1 MNTAKITNSKEK
13 LAAALGALV
22 FFAPVFMEKKT
33 EFVTFYM
40 RQAFGLFLIQVVLT
54 ILSFIPVIGFLF
66 QILSLIVVIIAI
78 FLAFKAYNGERFELP
93 ELLKYTDQ
101 VIQKVDGLK
110 NLFAPKN

>member
-40 RQAFGLFLIQVVLT
+40 RQSFGLFLLQVVLV
-54 ILSFIPVIGFLF
+54 ILGIIPVLGFVF
-66 QILSLIVVIIAI
+66 QLLSLLLAILAI
-78 FLAFKAYNGERFELP
+78 FLAFKAYNGERFEVP
-93 ELLKYTDQ
+93 ELLKHTDQ
-101 VIQKVDGLK
+101 VIQKVDALK
-110 NLFAPKN
+110 NLFAPKH